1 MTSLGRDAPVHE
13 DRCSRGLPG
22 RSPTVLHVGKFFPHL
37 GGIET
42 HLQQLCGE
50 LSKVLDVR
58 VVVASD
64 SRSRIE
70 EVLGNVPVLRVPTWF
85 TLASTPLCPS
95 LAAQIRRCEADIIH
109 IHWPNPMAVM
119 SYLLSGHRGRLV
131 VTYHSDV
138 VRQKLLG
145 VAFDPFL
152 HALLRRSSAIIT
164 TSPGYAKS
172 SPILSAY
179 LDRCRVIPLGIDVSE
194 FEQCDPAVVSELRR
208 EYGDRLILS
217 VGRLVYYKGFEHLIR
232 AMAQVRGTLLIIGKG
247 PLRAELQELAKSL
260 GIEKRVFLMGEIPE
274 KLVPYYHAADIF
286 ALPSIARSEAF
297 GIVQIEAMAA
307 GVPVINTQLDSGV
320 PFVSLHEQTGLT
332 VAPGDHAAMASAIN
346 RLLDDECLRRSLGAE
361 ARLRAQREFS
371 LESMTDRTLALYETV
386 MSQGRV
392 HELS

>member
-1 MTSLGRDAPVHE
+1 M
-13 DRCSRGLPG
+13 
-22 RSPTVLHVGKFFPHL
+22 
-37 GGIET
+37 
-42 HLQQLCGE
+42 
-50 LSKVLDVR
+50 
-58 VVVASD
+58 VASD

-247 PLRAELQELAKSL
+247 PLRAELPGACEES
-260 GIEKRVFLMGEIPE
+260 GDRETRVSNGGN
-274 KLVPYYHAADIF
+274 
-286 ALPSIARSEAF
+286 S
-297 GIVQIEAMAA
+297 
-307 GVPVINTQLDSGV
+307 
-320 PFVSLHEQTGLT
+320 
-332 VAPGDHAAMASAIN
+332 
-346 RLLDDECLRRSLGAE
+346 
-361 ARLRAQREFS
+361 
-371 LESMTDRTLALYETV
+371 
-386 MSQGRV
+386 
-392 HELS
+392 